1 MDLIQLMGSPS
12 GNRFEPSGATVGK
25 ASETVSMEAGKE
37 FSTQLETAL
46 DGGQDKE
53 VDPSGL
59 IAQMVALDL
68 NLGRTPIQ
76 PVADVAGQGPGSPT
90 KGLQVEATSSRPI
103 DCVFRVTCEPVL
115 RLDSQP
121 DLFPQ
126 PAGLSIESQPDL
138 FPAPTGLWFNSQP
151 DLYPD
156 PTGARPNPFGSKPG
170 LNPFGSKGGSDP
182 FGQRP
187 VAWVDPTGSRPQ
199 VNGAKSGA
207 GNDGSAAD
215 VDQAIQSAFEKLFG
229 APGDPAP
236 TPQAGSAL
244 EAAIRR
250 AIGNASQNQ
259 PVAPDADLAAAGKG
273 ATDSVP
279 PANSQATDSSGPLGG
294 LHTIPLRLDEG
305 ERIKPIPKPGLGDA
319 AETIGSPAPVQPPA
333 QATGGGAGPEGGTA
347 AAEWR
352 STSLPGTMYRGTGQ
366 GRPDDQNGFGKPN
379 WHPRFQN
386 TQTGLG
392 PDPSQNLNGAIAK
405 GLGLA
410 GFDFRDVEVKAVTT
424 SSPMVEVGTPTTA
437 LTAAQVIAEAGIAFP
452 KPSIQGESVAV
463 SPESDAMGVE
473 QESFTMAAP
482 IQLSKQPSASLH
494 NANEEIGIAD
504 APEKDEK
511 GKFELPDSPTA
522 IHATGRNPQTSG
534 DAAVDRVSTD
544 NRTADHAVREARAE
558 IAQTVADLAAARRPQ
573 SVKIQLTPLD
583 LGTIDISVKGA
594 PGRVDVDLRAS
605 DDAVRQSLANHRAD
619 LVSSIEA
626 KGTSVGSMNVGSQS
640 QNPNNSQGQGG
651 QTLTRDDFRTA
662 ANLAQIP
669 ATAETHPARQPSY
682 QAVASGRVDLAA

>member
-46 DGGQDKE
+46 DGSQDQE

-68 NLGRTPIQ
+68 NLGRIPIQ

-90 KGLQVEATSSRPI
+90 KGLQVDSTSSRPI

-138 FPAPTGLWFNSQP
+138 FSAPTGLWFNSQP

-156 PTGARPNPFGSKPG
+156 PTGARPNPFGSR
-170 LNPFGSKGGSDP
+170 GGSDP

-187 VAWVDPTGSRPQ
+187 AVWVDPTGSRPQ
-199 VNGAKSGA
+199 VNGAKDGA
-207 GNDGSAAD
+207 DNGGSASD
-215 VDQAIQSAFEKLFG
+215 IDQAVQSAFEKLFEPTG
-229 APGDPAP
+229 EVAL
-236 TPQAGSAL
+236 TPQVKSAL
-244 EAAIRR
+244 EESIRK
-250 AIGNASQNQ
+250 AIGNAIQSQ
-259 PVAPDADLAAAGKG
+259 PVAPDGDLVSAGKG

-279 PANSQATDSSGPLGG
+279 PANAQATDSSSPLGG
-294 LHTIPLRLDEG
+294 MHTIPLRLDEG

-319 AETIGSPAPVQPPA
+319 SETVGSPAPVQSSA
-333 QATGGGAGPEGGTA
+333 QTSGLRAGREGGTPGA
-347 AAEWR
+347 DGR
-352 STSLPGTMYRGTGQ
+352 STALPGTMYRGTGQ

-386 TQTGLG
+386 IQTGLG
-392 PDPSQNLNGAIAK
+392 SDPSQKLNGAIAT

-410 GFDFRDVEVKAVTT
+410 GFNVRDVEVKAVTT
-424 SSPMVEVGTPTTA
+424 SSPMAEVSTPTTA
-437 LTAAQVIAEAGIAFP
+437 LTAAQVIAEAGTAIP
-452 KPSIQGESVAV
+452 KPSIQGESATV

-482 IQLSKQPSASLH
+482 LQLSKQPSASLH
-494 NANEEIGIAD
+494 DTNEEIGIAD
-504 APEKDEK
+504 APEKDDK

-534 DAAVDRVSTD
+534 DPAVDRVVTD
-544 NRTADHAVREARAE
+544 NRTADHAVRDARAE

-651 QTLTRDDFRTA
+651 QNLTRDDFRTA

>member
-12 GNRFEPSGATVGK
+12 GNRFELSGATVGK
-25 ASETVSMEAGKE
+25 ASETVSTEAGKE
-37 FSTQLETAL
+37 FSSQLETAL
-46 DGGQDKE
+46 DRGQDKE

-68 NLGRTPIQ
+68 NLGRIPIQ
-76 PVADVAGQGPGSPT
+76 PVTDVAGQGPGMSS
-90 KGLQVEATSSRPI
+90 KGLQVDSTSSRPI
-103 DCVFRVTCEPVL
+103 DCVFRVNCEPVL

-126 PAGLSIESQPDL
+126 P
-138 FPAPTGLWFNSQP
+138 TGLWFNSQP

-156 PTGARPNPFGSKPG
+156 PFGARPNPFGSKGG
-170 LNPFGSKGGSDP
+170 LNPFGTKGDTNP
-182 FGQRP
+182 YGQRP

-199 VNGAKSGA
+199 VNGAKNSA
-207 GNDGSAAD
+207 DNAGSAAN

-229 APGDPAP
+229 PTAEPAL
-236 TPQAGSAL
+236 TPQGKIAL
-244 EAAIRR
+244 EEAIRK
-250 AIGNASQNQ
+250 AIGNSVQNQ
-259 PVAPDADLAAAGKG
+259 PFAPDGNLVSGGKG
-273 ATDSVP
+273 ATDSIP
-279 PANSQATDSSGPLGG
+279 SATAQATDSSSPLGG
-294 LHTIPLRLDEG
+294 MHTIPLRLDEG

-319 AETIGSPAPVQPPA
+319 AETVGSPASVQSSA
-333 QATGGGAGPEGGTA
+333 ETSGLGAGREGGTPG
-347 AAEWR
+347 AEGH
-352 STSLPGTMYRGTGQ
+352 STALPGTMYRGTGQ

-386 TQTGLG
+386 TQIGLG
-392 PDPSQNLNGAIAK
+392 SDPGQKLNGAIAN
-405 GLGLA
+405 GLGLS
-410 GFDFRDVEVKAVTT
+410 GFNARDVEVKAVTT
-424 SSPMVEVGTPTTA
+424 SWPMAEVGTPTVA
-437 LTAAQVIAEAGIAFP
+437 LTAAQVIAEAGTAFP
-452 KPSIQGESVAV
+452 KPLIQGDSGAV
-463 SPESDAMGVE
+463 STESDETGVE
-473 QESFTMAAP
+473 PQSATMPGP
-482 IQLSKQPSASLH
+482 IHLSKQPSAALG
-494 NANEEIGIAD
+494 NASEEFGMAD
-504 APEKDEK
+504 IPDKDEK
-511 GKFELPDSPTA
+511 AKFEVPESPAA
-522 IHATGRNPQTSG
+522 IHATGRNPQTLG
-534 DAAVDRVSTD
+534 DTPVDRILTE

-640 QNPNNSQGQGG
+640 QNPNDSQGQGG
-651 QTLTRDDFRTA
+651 QYLTRDDFRTA

-669 ATAETHPARQPSY
+669 TTAETHPARQPSY